1 MMKNSNRR
9 NHVSN
14 LSQIVMDMEEEKAKY
29 DQTMKELLSDR
40 QVLAWIL
47 KRFVPEYQDCELE
60 DILLSRISYRTKMDL
75 LCSQTIDSTVKKD

>member
-1 MMKNSNRR
+1 MMKNNNRR
-9 NHVSN
+9 NYVSN

-60 DILLSRISYRTKMDL
+60 DIEKKYI
-75 LCSQTIDSTVKKD
+75 QAETIMVSKNWNGAGQ

>member
-1 MMKNSNRR
+1 M
-9 NHVSN
+9 SN

-47 KRFVPEYQDCELE
+47 KRFVPEYKDCNWK
-60 DILLSRISYRTKMDL
+60 ILKRNIYSQRQLWCRRWGWSRG
-75 LCSQTIDSTVKKD
+75 VKVFRV